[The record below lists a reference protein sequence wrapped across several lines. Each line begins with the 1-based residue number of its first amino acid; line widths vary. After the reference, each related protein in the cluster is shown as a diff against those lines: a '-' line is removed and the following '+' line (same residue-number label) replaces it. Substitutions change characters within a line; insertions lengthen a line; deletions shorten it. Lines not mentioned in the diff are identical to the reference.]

1 MGKKAFERMWPDE
14 VADYMKTHREG
25 GYLLVD
31 VREEE
36 EYAREH
42 IPGALHLPLREVPEK
57 IAALLREPGR
67 ELIFYCARGVRSE
80 AAALMGRD
88 VLGEE
93 IPIMSMTGGIAAWEA
108 GLAVSPPDLSLFY
121 GPKRH
126 GSALERAMALE
137 KGAELFYGFLARR
150 WEKGP
155 LGGLLGKMAG
165 DEVAH
170 ARILWRFME
179 KKETFE
185 TLYEKLD
192 AEFTESGEALGDLL
206 GEMEALSEGA
216 CEEVLER
223 ALGLELMAYDLYR
236 NMGEAS
242 EGEERRAFF
251 ALAQAEKS
259 HMERLAEAFGLCGA
273 VQ

>member
-1 MGKKAFERMWPDE
+1 MGKKAFERIWPED
-14 VADYMKTHREG
+14 VATYMKNHREG
-25 GYLLVD
+25 QYLLVD
-31 VREEE
+31 VREDG
-36 EYAREH
+36 EYQGEH
-42 IPGALHLPLREVPEK
+42 IPGALHLPLREVPAK
-57 IAALLREPGR
+57 IAALVREPGR
-67 ELIFYCARGVRSE
+67 EVIFYCARGVRSE

-93 IPIMSMTGGIAAWEA
+93 IAIMSMTGGIAAWEA

-121 GPKRH
+121 GSSLH

-150 WEKGP
+150 WEKGA
-155 LGGLLGKMAG
+155 LGTLLARMAK
-165 DEVAH
+165 DEVGH

-179 KKETFE
+179 NKEAFE

-192 AEFTESGEALGDLL
+192 AEFTESGEVLGDLL
-206 GEMEALSEGA
+206 KEMEALSEGA

-236 NMGEAS
+236 NLGEAS
-242 EGEERRAFF
+242 EGEERAAFF

-259 HMERLAEAFGLCGA
+259 HMERLAEAFGLCGT